1 MNFFLGFLKFFSML
15 FFMVIIFFFVIIT
28 ISFLETDD
36 LFKFDGR
43 GLRIKYVCCKVVVVL
58 GKSVVKFLKFL
69 EIIFSVLLSGEKVKL
84 WKKD

>member
-15 FFMVIIFFFVIIT
+15 FFLVIIFFFVIIT

-43 GLRIKYVCCKVVVVL
+43 GLRIKYVCRKVVVVL
-58 GKSVVKFLKFL
+58 GKFVVKFLKFL